1 MFDKAALQRD
11 SLRLWGLGGC
21 LGQRD
26 VSGKKVP
33 PPPLLSSFSEN
44 EFYLF
49 NFMEEQNREIVLTN
63 SVALM

>member
-11 SLRLWGLGGC
+11 SLRLWG